1 LSSVARSGCKVRG
14 YCRML
19 KSFLSPFTKRFTR
32 SDIPNVIATPVVSP
46 VLSNSTKKARR
57 TLDSNVVFN
66 QYQELKRSRSF
77 ETPESSKRSSDRLQ
91 LSNRLVLLLVAV
103 VSALVGTFTTLGVVG
118 LALQFERPQFPAT
131 TPGYNGFASPGEY
144 LTFVGSEPGKP
155 VSIFDLNTKV
165 VYSPPPKAAAARRRI
180 RSTVHKICSGTR
192 RWISDLFDDVKRSP
206 AEYMLD
212 SE

>member
-1 LSSVARSGCKVRG
+1 
-14 YCRML
+14 ML

-103 VSALVGTFTTLGVVG
+103 VSALVGTFTTLGAVG
-118 LALQFERPQFPAT
+118 LALQFEQPQFPAT
-131 TPGYNGFASPGEY
+131 TPGYIGFVSPGEY
-144 LTFVGSEPGKP
+144 RTFVGSEPGKP

-165 VYSPPPKAAAARRRI
+165 VYSPPPKSAAARRRI

>member
-1 LSSVARSGCKVRG
+1 
-14 YCRML
+14 ML
-19 KSFLSPFTKRFTR
+19 KSFLSPFTKRSTR

-66 QYQELKRSRSF
+66 QYQELKRCRSF
-77 ETPESSKRSSDRLQ
+77 ETPESSKWSSDRLQ

-118 LALQFERPQFPAT
+118 LALHFERPQFPAT
-131 TPGYNGFASPGEY
+131 MPGYNGFVNPREY
-144 LTFVGSEPGKP
+144 RTLVGSEPGNEP
-155 VSIFDLNTKV
+155 VSIFDLNTKM

-180 RSTVHKICSGTR
+180 RSAVHKICSGMR
-192 RWISDLFDDVKRSP
+192 RWMSNLFDDVKKSP